1 VILRLFL
8 GYRGLSGLLPSSPWW
23 WWWCL
28 VSLRYTSLFITPSPI
43 HRGTGYCFRSISL
56 YLCLFVCFF
65 VSKITRKWLDRFA
78 WNFQGRCGV
87 TMGRPDSILGQI
99 GETARCRDA
108 NFFYIICQH
117 YEQTA
122 GSICMKLSGKVWS
135 DHRMTWLHF
144 FGQFRETAR
153 CRDAQHGDGVCCAC
167 IL

>member
-1 VILRLFL
+1 M
-8 GYRGLSGLLPSSPWW
+8 
-23 WWWCL
+23 
-28 VSLRYTSLFITPSPI
+28 VSARYSAVNTKTHLTQSRIQAIVVTPSPDTS
-43 HRGTGYCFRSISL
+43 GDGVLFSIDF
-56 YLCLFVCFF
+56 FVCLLISFF
-65 VSKITRKWLDRFA
+65 VSFNKITRKRLDRFA